1 MDAAGAAEAR
11 ERITKW
17 IEETRQLFALLPA
30 LLDTQ
35 VNERASAAE
44 TEVAPLRK
52 ELDDL
57 KNEALRLRGE
67 RDEIGHAVSLVIQKF
82 GLAPRKSPFER
93 TPGGDHPKPPEPP
106 KVVEPPKAPEPAKAA
121 DRPKRSEEHTSE
133 LQSLAYLVCRL
144 LL

>member
-1 MDAAGAAEAR
+1 MDAAAAAEAR

-17 IEETRQLFALLPA
+17 IEETRQLFALLPG
-30 LLDTQ
+30 LLVPDAQ

-44 TEVAPLRK
+44 KEVERLRK
-52 ELDDL
+52 EIDDL
-57 KNEALRLRGE
+57 KKEALQLRGE

-106 KVVEPPKAPEPAKAA
+106 KVVEPPKATEPSKVT
-121 DRPKRSEEHTSE
+121 DRPK
-133 LQSLAYLVCRL
+133 V
-144 LL
+144 

>member
-1 MDAAGAAEAR
+1 MDAAAAAEAR

-17 IEETRQLFALLPA
+17 IEETRQLFALLPG
-30 LLDTQ
+30 LLVPDAQ

-44 TEVAPLRK
+44 KEVERLRK
-52 ELDDL
+52 E
-57 KNEALRLRGE
+57 
-67 RDEIGHAVSLVIQKF
+67 IGHVVSLVIQKF

-121 DRPKRSEEHTSE
+121 DRPKG
-133 LQSLAYLVCRL
+133 
-144 LL
+144 

>member
-17 IEETRQLFALLPA
+17 IEETRQLFALLPG
-30 LLDTQ
+30 LLVPDAQ

-44 TEVAPLRK
+44 KEVERLRK
-52 ELDDL
+52 EIDDL
-57 KNEALRLRGE
+57 KKEALQLRGE

-93 TPGGDHPKPPEPP
+93 TPGETTRN
-106 KVVEPPKAPEPAKAA
+106 
-121 DRPKRSEEHTSE
+121 RPSRRRWSS
-133 LQSLAYLVCRL
+133 RPR
-144 LL
+144 

>member
-44 TEVAPLRK
+44 KEVERLRK
-52 ELDDL
+52 EIEDL
-57 KNEALRLRGE
+57 KKEALALRGE

-93 TPGGDHPKPPEPP
+93 TPGGDHPKTPEPP
-106 KVVEPPKAPEPAKAA
+106 KAVEPPKVTEPAKAA
-121 DRPKRSEEHTSE
+121 DRPK
-133 LQSLAYLVCRL
+133 V
-144 LL
+144 